1 VGKPRGSKNGRSVR
15 VYDPSVGKKVY
26 CGTRYT
32 LKEARVLEREMERK
46 FAQSTVRVVPTTVA
60 EWVPLWLQSYPRP
73 QESTRRHNAYMAG
86 QLVKRYGTVRL
97 DAFTR
102 REAYKLAKQSE
113 GMAKVAAAMFSD
125 AIFQEELFAGP
136 SPFAKLGLAKS
147 KGRADCLML
156 TEREIVDLASW
167 AVRKLG
173 SYGEAHFR
181 SLILFAA
188 YSGLRPA
195 ELFGLRWTDLD
206 YKAGTI
212 SVVRQRRPDGV
223 ALPKE
228 GRTRL
233 IALPNAAREAL
244 MAMGLRGHEVVF
256 ITPSGT
262 PLTRATHRYYWATV
276 RIRNGEPEL
285 APYELRHL
293 CGSLMADK
301 GLSARDIAHHLGNS
315 ERVCERVYL
324 HTYAEAARARVQEAM
339 NAPSGSQLGSHKQ
352 VNAPS

>member
-1 VGKPRGSKNGRSVR
+1 
-15 VYDPSVGKKVY
+15 
-26 CGTRYT
+26 
-32 LKEARVLEREMERK
+32 M
-46 FAQSTVRVVPTTVA
+46 
-60 EWVPLWLQSYPRP
+60 
-73 QESTRRHNAYMAG
+73 
-86 QLVKRYGTVRL
+86 
-97 DAFTR
+97 
-102 REAYKLAKQSE
+102 
-113 GMAKVAAAMFSD
+113 
-125 AIFQEELFAGP
+125 
-136 SPFAKLGLAKS
+136 
-147 KGRADCLML
+147 
-156 TEREIVDLASW
+156 
-167 AVRKLG
+167 RKLG

-276 RIRNGEPEL
+276 RQAFTDSLPASHWLPERIRNGEPEL